1 MIAEG
6 SQRLRARYRQVGV
19 LGHKAFRSAQRS
31 ATGLSGSLRPPT
43 LSTGGKLG
51 DNPANSRRRLRTWP
65 KLRPGSSL
73 CTSPKTSPLASLVG
87 SHHPRPAWL
96 TIRISPLPR
105 RYFRLSLVLSFRSS
119 FHGGGVR
126 SSTTAQCT
134 LSRRSSISGSCPVMS
149 APRVLSAGAG
159 LNGLG
164 LVFAPAPAAD
174 REAVALQG
182 RAERAG
188 ACDAP
193 FAARPTL
200 AVAISL
206 SFASHAKARRRRR
219 EQEIGPMS
227 KGSTPSGRQRTGGY
241 DSRRRASETF
251 AARPRMRPGR
261 KQLPRRGAP
270 GF

>member
-1 MIAEG
+1 MITEG
-6 SQRLRARYRQVGV
+6 SQRFRARYRQVGE
-19 LGHKAFRSAQRS
+19 LGQTAFRSAQRS
-31 ATGLSGSLRPPT
+31 ATGLSGSLRPPA
-43 LSTGGKLG
+43 LSVGGKLG
-51 DNPANSRRRLRTWP
+51 DRPANSRRRLRTWP
-65 KLRPGSSL
+65 KLMPGSSL
-73 CTSPKTSPLASLVG
+73 CTSPKTSPFASLVG

-105 RYFRLSLVLSFRSS
+105 RYFRLSFVLSFPSS
-119 FHGGGVR
+119 FQGGGVR

-134 LSRRSSISGSCPVMS
+134 LSRSSSISGSCPVMS
-149 APRVLSAGAG
+149 APRVLSPGAG

-164 LVFAPAPAAD
+164 LVFAPAPPAD

-193 FAARPTL
+193 FAARPAP
-200 AVAISL
+200 AVAIPL
-206 SFASHAKARRRRR
+206 SFASHAKAQRRRR

-227 KGSTPSGRQRTGGY
+227 RGSSPSGRQRTGGY

-251 AARPRMRPGR
+251 AARPRVRPGR

>member
-43 LSTGGKLG
+43 LSTGGKRG
-51 DNPANSRRRLRTWP
+51 GRPANSRRRLRTWP
-65 KLRPGSSL
+65 KVRPGSSL

-105 RYFRLSLVLSFRSS
+105 RYFRLSFVLSFRSS
-119 FHGGGVR
+119 FQGGGVR

-134 LSRRSSISGSCPVMS
+134 LWRRSSISGSCPVMS

-164 LVFAPAPAAD
+164 LVFAPARPAD
-174 REAVALQG
+174 REAGALQG

-193 FAARPTL
+193 LSARPAL
-200 AVAISL
+200 AVAILLSL
-206 SFASHAKARRRRR
+206 ALQEEVRGRWR
-219 EQEIGPMS
+219 EQEML
-227 KGSTPSGRQRTGGY
+227 GRT
-241 DSRRRASETF
+241 A
-251 AARPRMRPGR
+251 
-261 KQLPRRGAP
+261 
-270 GF
+270 